1 MLKGIAFHDTNL
13 ARIFQLTITNAKF
26 FQKNIP
32 ACRKLM
38 GEPENFGRIITSN
51 NKKILYGSVRKDVPE
66 WLLTEPAVPGCGVAA
81 EHVEIY
87 FALYPI
93 YATPVA
99 KLLNHIGVAFFELF
113 GVCECAEP

>member
-38 GEPENFGRIITSN
+38 GEPENFDRIITSN
-51 NKKILYGSVRKDVPE
+51 NKQIL
-66 WLLTEPAVPGCGVAA
+66 
-81 EHVEIY
+81 
-87 FALYPI
+87 
-93 YATPVA
+93 
-99 KLLNHIGVAFFELF
+99 
-113 GVCECAEP
+113 

>member
-51 NKKILYGSVRKDVPE
+51 NKK
-66 WLLTEPAVPGCGVAA
+66 
-81 EHVEIY
+81 
-87 FALYPI
+87 
-93 YATPVA
+93 
-99 KLLNHIGVAFFELF
+99 FFTA
-113 GVCECAEP
+113 VCERMGRSGYSLSQRCQAVESPQNTLRSTSPSIPSTLPQWLNW

>member
-51 NKKILYGSVRKDVPE
+51 NKKILFSSVRKDVPE

-81 EHVEIY
+81 ENVEIH
-87 FALYPI
+87 FSFNSI
-93 YATPVA
+93 NTSPVA